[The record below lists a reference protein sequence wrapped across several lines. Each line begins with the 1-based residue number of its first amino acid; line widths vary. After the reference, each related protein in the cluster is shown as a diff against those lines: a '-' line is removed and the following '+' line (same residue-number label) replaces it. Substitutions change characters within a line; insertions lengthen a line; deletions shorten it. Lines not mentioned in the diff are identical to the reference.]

1 MNKDIFPKYNVENLK
16 DNIFIEVNNS
26 SAELKE
32 ISLERI
38 QVIMGKKFIDDD
50 KTKINV
56 TFSTKELS
64 FQGEVVHFQYI
75 RELRKYSYNINIKFK
90 DKDTFLK
97 WFAIIR
103 GIHKARFNC

>member
-16 DNIFIEVNNS
+16 DNIFIEVNKS
-26 SAELKE
+26 SAELHE

-38 QVIMGKKFIDDD
+38 KVITGKKFIDDNEA
-50 KTKINV
+50 KINV
-56 TFSTKELS
+56 TFSTKELT
-64 FQGEVVHFQYI
+64 FHGEVVHFKYI
-75 RELRKYSYNINIKFK
+75 RELRKYSYEINIKFN